1 VIPAYIAGPYAGPT
15 PDAIAENVRRAVNL
29 ARWAVRQG
37 YAPECVHAAIA
48 AGCYGDDASPED
60 RERGLRICEARVT
73 MTAKASGVLFAIF
86 RDEPGPD
93 GNPLSSG
100 TYREYLAFQ
109 SAYVPRHVLD
119 SWRTAVKVHTWAEW
133 VAMGVAP

>member
-1 VIPAYIAGPYAGPT
+1 MIPAYIAGPFAGPT
-15 PDAIAENVRRAVNL
+15 PEAISENVRRAVNL
-29 ARWAVRQG
+29 ARWATENG
-37 YAPECVHAAIA
+37 YAPECVHTSIA
-48 AGCYGDDASPED
+48 AGCYGDDASPAD
-60 RERGLRICEARVT
+60 RERICEARVT

-109 SAYVPRHVLD
+109 SAYVPRHALD
-119 SWRTAVKVHTWAEW
+119 SWRNAVKVHTWAEW
-133 VAMGVAP
+133 VALGVTP